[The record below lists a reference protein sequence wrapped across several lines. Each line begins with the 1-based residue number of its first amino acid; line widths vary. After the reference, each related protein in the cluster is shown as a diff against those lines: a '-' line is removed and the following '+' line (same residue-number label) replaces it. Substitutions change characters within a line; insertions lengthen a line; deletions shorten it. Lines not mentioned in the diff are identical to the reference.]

1 MKKKS
6 NDINIERFEKLK
18 TIQPWCSD
26 RVFRTDS
33 EIRIKGQSC
42 FSKGDEINIK
52 CNNTFPKEYNYRVI
66 RKDLPKIFFIGNDAK
81 VGGLEFLYEL

>member
-26 RVFRTDS
+26 TVFRTDS
-33 EIRIKGQSC
+33 EIRIKG
-42 FSKGDEINIK
+42 
-52 CNNTFPKEYNYRVI
+52 
-66 RKDLPKIFFIGNDAK
+66 
-81 VGGLEFLYEL
+81 